1 MEEEPA
7 EVVVGVL
14 RGDAEDS
21 ATGEG
26 EVVVGELE
34 AAASVQVEEGLEG
47 VTRIL
52 RELVAS
58 VEVGVRSTYA
68 LV

>member
-1 MEEEPA
+1 MEEEPV

-14 RGDAEDS
+14 RGGEVDS
-21 ATGEG
+21 ATGQVE
-26 EVVVGELE
+26 EVVGEVE

-58 VEVGVRSTYA
+58 VEAGVRSTYA